1 MTGKD
6 EQRRTSDEVRSTK
19 YEVGRV
25 EKQTIT
31 ASKKVGNVARRSRT
45 RRRTA
50 ARLPFNIA
58 DPLVLRTSY
67 FVLFLAVAA
76 LALLLIYAR
85 PLTQTIVVG
94 APNDRAATRDFFDRE
109 RSPDGKA
116 YRWTEATSTLIFRAA
131 GLAFP
136 ANRPV
141 SVDVTVTA
149 SRPAGAT
156 PPRVTVA
163 VGGTQIDARTVPGGA
178 QITAATGAA
187 RGAATDTSVTIGSD
201 TFTPPG
207 DRRALGVAL
216 LGSARLVEGAGG
228 GIALPPLGAWWRWLL
243 TLGCGWGVAL
253 GFLRQPGPA
262 TGAAGMLLV
271 VGTLAA
277 TLARPHFWELIH
289 PPLLLLLAL
298 LPLAWRDDLARLAV
312 RTLAV
317 TERRFGIPTPVVT
330 LLGLLPL
337 ATAQA
342 LLSSD
347 RRVPLALALGALGL
361 VIVLAT
367 FAARAAEVPA
377 YETFA
382 EGDHPTATAD
392 ARRWRPR
399 IEIPA
404 LLAILVLAAAA
415 RFYDLNGIPF
425 GMWRDEARHGLEG
438 LHILTD
444 PAYRPVYIPNISLPG
459 LYPTL
464 LALDFRLFGATLAS
478 LRGLTAGAGVLAVAA
493 LWLVGRQLG
502 GPRVALV
509 AALLGAVGSWRV
521 SIDRL
526 AFDTAPTTLCTLGAF
541 ALFLVGVS
549 RVRGGG
555 RGFLPFAGAGLLGGL
570 AIYNYYPGRFT
581 LPVLAGGALVL
592 VLRERGGF
600 ARRCWPGLILCLLL
614 AVLTL
619 IPLGRY
625 AIEQPDNFFKRT
637 EQVYLLSDQYL
648 EGQTEIGAV
657 EQNLLRHVAM
667 FNYRGEP
674 NARHHAPGWPLLDA
688 VTGICFVLG
697 LALMIGAALRFR
709 FAALFILG
717 WFLAL
722 LAPSIVSVD
731 APSAVRAQDAAPA
744 AYLLAALGLVAL
756 WERLRALDAPRLLRR
771 AAPMIVGAALALAI
785 GINLWI
791 YFGYMPGNPRVLS
804 KFQYVGETRA
814 GLAIRAAHERD
825 PAVVAYLPN
834 FFLSNGDAYNILQFT
849 SGGAALRE
857 LPNDPGAL
865 PVGPLLIVIPR
876 GEEQDFDQ
884 QVADARRI
892 AAAAGLREVPGEQPP
907 GGGAL
912 TYVTFVR

>member
-1 MTGKD
+1 
-6 EQRRTSDEVRSTK
+6 
-19 YEVGRV
+19 VGRV
-25 EKQTIT
+25 DQQGDRLKPQ
-31 ASKKVGNVARRSRT
+31 ARKKIRRTRVARRTVSRSPFK
-45 RRRTA
+45 TA
-50 ARLPFNIA
+50 N
-58 DPLVLRTSY
+58 PLVL
-67 FVLFLAVAA
+67 FLFLAA
-76 LALLLIYAR
+76 LALLLVYAR

-94 APNDRAATRDFFDRE
+94 ATNDRAATRDFFDRE
-109 RSPDGKA
+109 RSPDGQT
-116 YRWTEATSTLIFRAA
+116 YRWTGASSTLIFRAA

-141 SVDVTVTA
+141 GVDVTVAA

-156 PPRVTVA
+156 PPRVTIA
-163 VGGTQIDARTVPGGA
+163 VGGTPIDARTVPGEA
-178 QITAATGAA
+178 QITAAAGAA
-187 RGAATDTSVTIGSD
+187 RGTATDTLVTVGSD

-216 LGSARLVEGAGG
+216 LGPARLVEGPGS

-253 GFLRQPGPA
+253 GFLRRPGPA
-262 TGAAGMLLV
+262 TLVAGVLLV

-277 TLARPHFWELIH
+277 ALARPHFWELIH
-289 PPLLLLLAL
+289 LPLLLLLAL
-298 LPLAWRDDLARLAV
+298 LALAWRDDLARLAV
-312 RTLAV
+312 QILGV
-317 TERRFGIPTPVVT
+317 LERRFGVPTPVVT

-337 ATAQA
+337 AAAQT
-342 LLSSD
+342 LLSGD
-347 RRVPLALALGALGL
+347 RLVPLALALGALGL

-367 FAARAAEVPA
+367 LATQPKAQQSVVTNEEARASTTDEW
-377 YETFA
+377 
-382 EGDHPTATAD
+382 
-392 ARRWRPR
+392 RWRPR
-399 IEIPA
+399 RELPA
-404 LLAILVLAAAA
+404 LLTILILAAAA
-415 RFYDLNGIPF
+415 RFYDLDGIPF

-444 PAYRPVYIPNISLPG
+444 PTYRPLYIPNISLPG

-464 LALDFRLFGATLAS
+464 LALDFNIFGASLAS
-478 LRGLTAGAGVLAVAA
+478 LRGLTAGAGGLAVAA

-541 ALFLVGVS
+541 ALFLVGVGKA
-549 RVRGGG
+549 RAGG
-555 RGFLPFAGAGLLGGL
+555 RGLLPFEGAGLLGGL
-570 AIYNYYPGRFT
+570 AIYNYYPGRFA
-581 LPVLAGGALVL
+581 LPVLVGGAVVL
-592 VLRERGGF
+592 LIRERGGF
-600 ARRCWPGLILCLLL
+600 ARRCWQGLILVLLM
-614 AVLTL
+614 AALTL
-619 IPLGRY
+619 IPLITY
-625 AIEQPDNFFKRT
+625 AVEQPDNFFKRT

-648 EGQTEIGAV
+648 VGQTAIGAV

-688 VTGICFVLG
+688 VTGVCFVLG
-697 LALMIGAALRFR
+697 LALTIGAALRFR
-709 FAALFILG
+709 FAALFLLG

-756 WERLRALDAPRLLRR
+756 WGRLRALDAPHPLRR
-771 AAPMIVGAALALAI
+771 AAPALVGAALAAAI

-791 YFGYMPGNPRVLS
+791 YFGYMPGNPRVLG

-814 GLAIRAAHERD
+814 GLAIHAARERD
-825 PAVVAYLPN
+825 PATVAYLPG
-834 FFLSNGDAYNILQFT
+834 FFLTNGDSYNVLQFT
-849 SGGAALRE
+849 SGGATLRE

-865 PVGPLLIVIPR
+865 PAGPLLIVVPR
-876 GEEQDFDQ
+876 GEEQNFDQ

-892 AAAAGLREVPGEQPP
+892 ATTAGLREVPGEQPP

-912 TYVTFVR
+912 TYITFVR

>member
-1 MTGKD
+1 MK
-6 EQRRTSDEVRSTK
+6 QQARKRVRRT
-19 YEVGRV
+19 
-25 EKQTIT
+25 
-31 ASKKVGNVARRSRT
+31 
-45 RRRTA
+45 RTA
-50 ARLPFNIA
+50 HQITSLTPFNNA
-58 DPLVLRTSY
+58 NPFVVRTSY
-67 FVLFLAVAA
+67 FVLFLLLSVV
-76 LALLLIYAR
+76 ALLAVYAR

-94 APNDRAATRDFFDRE
+94 APDDRAATRDFFDRE
-109 RSPDGKA
+109 HSPDGQT
-116 YRWTEATSTLIFRAA
+116 YRWTEAASTLIFRAA

-136 ANRPV
+136 ANRPLRI
-141 SVDVTVTA
+141 DLTVAA

-163 VGGTQIDARTVPGGA
+163 VGGATIDTRTVPGEA
-178 QITAATGAA
+178 QIAAAVGTSRDTAP
-187 RGAATDTSVTIGSD
+187 DTLVTIGSD

-207 DRRALGVAL
+207 DKRALGVAL
-216 LGSARLVEGAGG
+216 LGPARLVEGAGA
-228 GIALPPLGAWWRWLL
+228 GIALPPVGAWWRWLL

-253 GFLRQPGPA
+253 GFLRRPGLA
-262 TGAAGMLLV
+262 TAAAAGLLV
-271 VGTLAA
+271 VGALAA
-277 TLARPHFWELIH
+277 ALARPHFWALIH
-289 PPLLLLLAL
+289 LPLLLLLAL
-298 LPLAWRDDLARLAV
+298 LPLAWRDDLTRLAA
-312 RTLAV
+312 RTLA
-317 TERRFGIPTPVVT
+317 TIERRFRIPPPVVT
-330 LLGLLPL
+330 LIGLLPL
-337 ATAQA
+337 AAAQA

-347 RRVPLALALGALGL
+347 RWVPLALALGALGL

-367 FAARAAEVPA
+367 LAARTTALPADEVPTTEA
-377 YETFA
+377 QDMAVDE
-382 EGDHPTATAD
+382 
-392 ARRWRPR
+392 RRWRPR
-399 IEIPA
+399 VELPA

-459 LYPTL
+459 LYPAL
-464 LALDFRLFGATLAS
+464 LALDFRLFGASLAS

-541 ALFLVGVS
+541 ALFLVGV
-549 RVRGGG
+549 RQVRGGG
-555 RGFLPFAGAGLLGGL
+555 RGLLAFAGAGALGGL

-581 LPVLAGGALVL
+581 LPVLAGGAIVL
-592 VLRERGGF
+592 LLRERGGF
-600 ARRCWPGLILCLLL
+600 VRRFWPGLILVLLM
-614 AVLTL
+614 AALTL
-619 IPLGRY
+619 IPLITY
-625 AIEQPDNFFKRT
+625 AVEQPDNFFKRT

-648 EGQTEIGAV
+648 EGQTQIGAV

-674 NARHHAPGWPLLDA
+674 NARHHAPGWPMLDA
-688 VTGICFVLG
+688 ITGVCFVLG
-697 LALMIGAALRFR
+697 LALTIGAALRFS

-756 WERLRALDAPRLLRR
+756 WERLRALDAPLLLRR
-771 AAPMIVGAALALAI
+771 AAPALVGVALAAAL

-814 GLAIRAAHERD
+814 GLAIRAARERD
-825 PAVVAYLPN
+825 PALVAYLPS
-834 FFLSNGDAYNILQFT
+834 FFLSNGDTYNILQFT
-849 SGGAALRE
+849 SGGATMRE
-857 LPNDPGAL
+857 IPSDPGAL
-865 PVGPLLIVIPR
+865 PAGPLLIVVPR
-876 GEEQDFDQ
+876 GEEQNFDQ

-892 AAAAGLREVPGEQPP
+892 ATAAGLHEVPGEQPP

-912 TYVTFVR
+912 TYITFVR

>member
-1 MTGKD
+1 MGRVDKQRDQMTAQPPKKV
-6 EQRRTSDEVRSTK
+6 RRTRT
-19 YEVGRV
+19 
-25 EKQTIT
+25 
-31 ASKKVGNVARRSRT
+31 T
-45 RRRTA
+45 RRTIS
-50 ARLPFNIA
+50 RLPFNA
-58 DPLVLRTSY
+58 TDPLVLRTSY
-67 FVLFLAVAA
+67 FVLFLTVAI
-76 LALLLIYAR
+76 LALILVYAR
-85 PLTQTIVVG
+85 PLTQTILVG
-94 APNDRAATRDFFDRE
+94 APDDRAATRDFFDRE
-109 RSPDGKA
+109 HSPDGKT
-116 YRWTEATSTLIFRAA
+116 YRWTEAASTLLFRAA

-136 ANRPV
+136 ANRPIV
-141 SVDVTVTA
+141 VDLTVAA
-149 SRPAGAT
+149 SRPGGAT
-156 PPRVTVA
+156 APRVTVA
-163 VGGTQIDARTVPGGA
+163 LDGTQIDTRVVPGEA
-178 QITAATGAA
+178 QIIAASTSRAAT
-187 RGAATDTSVTIGSD
+187 TDTLVTIGSD

-216 LGSARLVEGAGG
+216 LGPARLVEGPGR

-253 GFLRQPGPA
+253 GFLRRPAPA
-262 TGAAGMLLV
+262 TAVGGGLLV
-271 VGTLAA
+271 IGTLAA
-277 TLARPHFWELIH
+277 ALARPHFWELIH
-289 PPLLLLLAL
+289 LPLLLSLAL
-298 LPLAWRDDLARLAV
+298 LPLAWRDNLVRLAS
-312 RTLAV
+312 RALDT
-317 TERRFGIPTPVVT
+317 TQRRFGIPTPIVT

-337 ATAQA
+337 VAAQA

-347 RRVPLALALGALGL
+347 RYVPLALVLGAFGL
-361 VIVLAT
+361 VVVFATLAAHT
-367 FAARAAEVPA
+367 TTGSQPIDPHE
-377 YETFA
+377 ETS
-382 EGDHPTATAD
+382 TSTAD
-392 ARRWRPR
+392 ERRWRPR
-399 IEIPA
+399 VELPA
-404 LLAILVLAAAA
+404 LLAILALAAAA
-415 RFYDLNGIPF
+415 RFYDLSGIPF

-444 PAYRPVYIPNISLPG
+444 PAYRPIYIPNISLPG

-464 LALDFRLFGATLAS
+464 LALDFRLFGASLAT

-509 AALLGAVGSWRV
+509 AATLGAVGSWRV

-526 AFDTAPTTLCTLGAF
+526 AFDTAPTTLCTLGTF
-541 ALFLVGVS
+541 ALFLAGVS

-555 RGFLPFAGAGLLGGL
+555 RGLLPFAGAGILGGL
-570 AIYNYYPGRFT
+570 AIYNYYPGRFA
-581 LPVLAGGALVL
+581 LPVLAGGAIVL
-592 VLRERGGF
+592 LLRKRGDF
-600 ARRCWPGLILCLLL
+600 ARRSWPGLLLVLLL
-614 AVLTL
+614 AAITL

-625 AIEQPDNFFKRT
+625 AVEQPDNFFKRS
-637 EQVYLLSDQYL
+637 EQVFILSDQYL
-648 EGQTEIGAV
+648 EGETALGAV

-688 VTGICFVLG
+688 VTGVCFVIG
-697 LALMIGAALRFR
+697 LALTIGAALRFR
-709 FAALFILG
+709 FAALFLLG

-771 AAPMIVGAALALAI
+771 TTPAIVGAALATAI

-791 YFGYMPGNPRVLS
+791 YFGFMAHSPAVVR
-804 KFQYVGETRA
+804 KFQYAGETRA

-825 PAVVAYLPN
+825 PATVAYLPS
-834 FFLSNGDAYNILQFT
+834 FFLANGDAYNVLQFT
-849 SGGAALRE
+849 SGGATLRE
-857 LPNDPGAL
+857 LPSDPGAL
-865 PVGPLLIVIPR
+865 PAGPLLIVVPR
-876 GEEQDFDQ
+876 GEEQNFEQ

-892 AAAAGLREVPGEQPP
+892 ATVAGLHEVPGEQPP